1 MKEGPKAS
9 KSAAALTQTSC
20 KVQSQAQS
28 MYISVSGRLRTIVGL
43 AVGASVGDAVG
54 RDVGRVVGVLVGSCD
69 SDTLRNYDSER

>member
-1 MKEGPKAS
+1 
-9 KSAAALTQTSC
+9 
-20 KVQSQAQS
+20 